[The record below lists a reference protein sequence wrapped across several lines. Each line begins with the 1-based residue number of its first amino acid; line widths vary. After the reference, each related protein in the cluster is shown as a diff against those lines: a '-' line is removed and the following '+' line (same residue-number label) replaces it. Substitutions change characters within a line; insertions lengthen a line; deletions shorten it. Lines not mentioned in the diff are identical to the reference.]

1 VCLCATKKLLKKDS
15 TNYLRQSTYILPFAN
30 FAVNGFIFLNFIH
43 PTWELINEIMKISVL
58 ALFTVIFLALPLL
71 GCNQRKP
78 KLSEESFLGEWYTIK
93 GDLEAYSFLK
103 DENSYIFTGTQGMR
117 PVVYGTWKIDKDKFL
132 ITMDNGTTTAYNF
145 TLSNDTLTFNE
156 GAEIYTRTAPLEVKY
171 PEVRILIT
179 LSGDFRGMKFSA
191 PIPADLN
198 WGFRVDSTQLSQSF
212 SLKGYSIS
220 AATTL
225 FSGAITEISN
235 YLKDYGF
242 EPDTVY
248 ATETCNGFRDN
259 NQIVTICTSHDAE
272 ATSDSIYIQITSGLI
287 VK

>member
-1 VCLCATKKLLKKDS
+1 
-15 TNYLRQSTYILPFAN
+15 
-30 FAVNGFIFLNFIH
+30 
-43 PTWELINEIMKISVL
+43 MKTSVL
-58 ALFTVIFLALPLL
+58 SLFTVIFLALSLL
-71 GCNQRKP
+71 GCNQRKL

-132 ITMDNGTTTAYNF
+132 IRMDNGTTIAYNF
-145 TLSNDTLTFNE
+145 ALSNDTLTFNE

-179 LSGDFRGMKFSA
+179 LSGDFSGMKFST

-198 WGFRVDSTQLSQSF
+198 WGYRVDSTQSSQNF

-220 AATTL
+220 AGTTL
-225 FSGAITEISN
+225 SSGAVTEISN

-248 ATETCNGFRDN
+248 VRETCNGFRDN
-259 NQIVTICTSHDAE
+259 NQIVTICTGHDPQ
-272 ATSDSIYIQITSGLI
+272 ATNDSIFIQITSGLI